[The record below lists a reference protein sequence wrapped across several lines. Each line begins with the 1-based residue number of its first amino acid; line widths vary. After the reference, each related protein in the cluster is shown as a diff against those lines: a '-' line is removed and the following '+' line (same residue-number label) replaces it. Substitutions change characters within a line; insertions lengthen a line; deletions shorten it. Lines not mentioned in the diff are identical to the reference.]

1 MIESGSVTVQID
13 KGIGTLTFFHP
24 KKNSLP
30 GGLLKNIANEIN
42 NLAKNDEVKVVV
54 LRSGG
59 DGPFCAGASF
69 DELMAVDSI
78 ESGKNFFMGFAGV
91 ILAMKNCPKFV
102 IARVHGKTVGGGVGI
117 VAASDYAIAT
127 NNASIKLSELA
138 LGIGPFIIGP
148 AVERKIGKS
157 AYAAMSIDADWRDA
171 QWAKQHGLYADV
183 VESVEELDNAV
194 NNLAKKLSGF
204 NPEAMAELKTVF
216 WEGTEHWEE
225 LLPKRAETSGR
236 LVLSDFTSKA
246 IQAFRKT

>member
-1 MIESGSVTVQID
+1 MIESGSTTVQID
-13 KGIGTLTFFHP
+13 KGIGTLTFYHP

-30 GGLLKNIANEIN
+30 GDLLKNTANEIN
-42 NLAKNDEVKVVV
+42 NLANNDEVKVVV

-69 DELMAVDSI
+69 DELMAVDSM
-78 ESGKNFFMGFAGV
+78 ENGRDFFMGFAGV
-91 ILAMKNCPKFV
+91 IMAMKNCPKFV

-171 QWAKQHGLYADV
+171 NWAKQHGLYTDV
-183 VESVEELDNAV
+183 VESVEKLDNTV
-194 NNLAKKLSGF
+194 DDLCKKLASF
-204 NPEAMAELKTVF
+204 NPEAMAELKSVF

-225 LLPKRAETSGR
+225 LLPKRAEMSGR